1 MRQFRY
7 STFYV
12 NNNNDNNIIINNNL
26 PQRKDIFMFCF
37 QSKDNIKNI
46 VFSSVVISI
55 PSQDQVYLNIV
66 S

>member
-7 STFYV
+7 STLYV
-12 NNNNDNNIIINNNL
+12 NNNNDNNIFINNNL

>member
-7 STFYV
+7 STLYV
-12 NNNNDNNIIINNNL
+12 NNNNDNNIIIDNNL

-37 QSKDNIKNI
+37 QLKDNIKNI

>member
-1 MRQFRY
+1 
-7 STFYV
+7 
-12 NNNNDNNIIINNNL
+12 
-26 PQRKDIFMFCF
+26 MFCF
-37 QSKDNIKNI
+37 QLKDNIKNI

>member
-7 STFYV
+7 STLYV

-37 QSKDNIKNI
+37 QLKDNIKNI